1 VLERELKRARG
12 NQKEF
17 VGKIAETFKSAL
29 KKAQIAGGVEGR
41 EKHLYSIYRKMQTK
55 HISLNE
61 MVDVY
66 GFRIIV
72 DSPDTCYRVL
82 GLVHSVYKPM
92 PGRFKDYI
100 AIPRVNGYQ
109 SLHTT
114 LFGPN
119 GVPIEVQIRSEQM
132 HRVAESGIAAHWKY
146 KSGGDTFGGVEH
158 DRAREWLAG
167 LVQIQEGGSSEEFL
181 ESVKVDLF
189 PDKVYVFTPKGKI
202 LRLPTGATAVDFA
215 YAIHTD
221 IGNRCVAAKVD
232 RRLVPLRTPLRNGQT
247 VEIITAKGATPNP
260 SWSSFLVTAKARAA
274 IRQYLKNLKRSEAVE
289 LGRRLLGL
297 ALEEFSL
304 SLKKIAPADLDAVV
318 KELNLKDADELF
330 EKIGLGERLA
340 PLVARRLQPA
350 HDVPEAE
357 LTASGPLMIAGT
369 EGLLVTYAH
378 CCFPI
383 PNDPIMAYLSAGRG
397 VMIHRQNCG
406 NLAEYRKQP
415 EKWLSVAWEETHGRL
430 FTSEIQL
437 EINNRVGVLAA
448 VASSIAETETNID
461 QVQLEERDVSNSW
474 LRIQLQVRDRKHLAQ
489 VIKTVRRMPDVQ
501 RVFRTLA

>member
-1 VLERELKRARG
+1 MQ
-12 NQKEF
+12 N
-17 VGKIAETFKSAL
+17 
-29 KKAQIAGGVEGR
+29 KK
-41 EKHLYSIYRKMQTK
+41 
-55 HISLNE
+55 ISLND

-72 DSPDTCYRVL
+72 DSADTCYRTL

-100 AIPRVNGYQ
+100 AIPRINGYQ

-119 GVPIEVQIRSEQM
+119 GIPVEVQIRSEQM

-146 KSGGDTFGGVEH
+146 KSGGDAFGGVEH

-189 PDKVYVFTPKGKI
+189 PDKVYVFTPKGRI
-202 LRLPTGATAVDFA
+202 LRLPSGATAVDFA

-260 SWSSFLVTAKARAA
+260 SWSTFLVTAKARAA
-274 IRQYLKNLKRSEAVE
+274 IRQYLKNLKRGEAAE
-289 LGRRLLGL
+289 LGKRLLNL
-297 ALEEFSL
+297 ALEEFKL
-304 SLKKIAPADLDAVV
+304 NLKQIPVEEIDAAV
-318 KELNLKDADELF
+318 KELNLKDANELY

-340 PLVARRLQPA
+340 PLVARRLQPHGA
-350 HDVPEAE
+350 DGP
-357 LTASGPLMIAGT
+357 TAGTSVTGPLMIAGT
-369 EGLLVTYAH
+369 EGLLVTYAR

-415 EKWLSVAWEETHGRL
+415 DKWLSVAWEGIHGRL
-430 FTSEIQL
+430 FSSEIQL

-448 VASSIAETETNID
+448 VASAIAGTETNID
-461 QVQLEERDVSNSW
+461 QVSLEERDVSSSS
-474 LRIQLQVRDRKHLAQ
+474 LKFQLQVRDRKHLAR
-489 VIKTVRRMPDVQ
+489 VIRTIRRMPDVR
-501 RVFRTLA
+501 RVTRTLA

>member
-1 VLERELKRARG
+1 
-12 NQKEF
+12 
-17 VGKIAETFKSAL
+17 
-29 KKAQIAGGVEGR
+29 
-41 EKHLYSIYRKMQTK
+41 
-55 HISLNE
+55 

-66 GFRIIV
+66 GFRMIV
-72 DSPDTCYRVL
+72 DSADTCYRVL
-82 GLVHSVYKPM
+82 GLVHSLYKPM

-100 AIPRVNGYQ
+100 AIPRANGYQ

-146 KSGGDTFGGVEH
+146 KTGDDSLGGVEH

-221 IGNRCVAAKVD
+221 VGNRCVAAKVD

-260 SWSSFLVTAKARAA
+260 SWSGFLVTAKARAA
-274 IRQYLKNLKRSEAVE
+274 IKQYLKNLKKGEAAE
-289 LGRRLLGL
+289 LGRRLLGQ

-304 SLKKIAPADLDAVV
+304 NLKKIPQPEIDAVV
-318 KELNLKDADELF
+318 KELNLKDAEELF

-340 PLVARRLQPA
+340 PLVARRLQPVQEEREHKGHA
-350 HDVPEAE
+350 G
-357 LTASGPLMIAGT
+357 GPLMIAGT
-369 EGLLVTYAH
+369 EGLLVTYAR

-415 EKWLSVAWEETHGRL
+415 EKWIPVAWEATHERL
-430 FTSEIQL
+430 FSSEIQL
-437 EINNRVGVLAA
+437 EVGNRVGVLAA
-448 VASSIAETETNID
+448 VAASVAGTQTNID
-461 QVQLEERDVSNSW
+461 HVVLEERDSETSA
-474 LRIQLQVRDRKHLAQ
+474 LTLELQVRDRQHLARI
-489 VIKTVRRMPDVQ
+489 IKTVRRMPDVQ
-501 RVFRTLA
+501 KVVRSLA